1 MGKYP
6 PWVVLAYLNGNNELA
21 PEISAAQ
28 YDIEETTPG
37 IDTEILLQIGRL
49 DKNIVKILRPNEKT
63 DEKDSWHGVRLYHI
77 SRAASSLK
85 GELANLNM
93 ADPKSLYNF
102 IEWGMQN
109 YPAEHYMLILSG
121 HSCEYIGMMNDYSQ
135 DKPYIMGIPEIA
147 LVLEYIKKNLGR
159 SIDLLIFDTCLFNNI
174 ELLYEFG
181 QSPDPAVK
189 TILTYRDN
197 APAGGLSYNEIL
209 KSMDYEGE
217 NLNSFIQ
224 NLINNSS
231 KDLIAYNIN
240 QTSLDNIKK
249 LFDNL
254 ARKYL
259 EETEKSKKD
268 LLVSM
273 KTAEPEKPGQEI
285 LNEIINFISSL
296 IIHKKT
302 PFKHPAEQIRILDKY
317 IPNKNTAA
325 FYYRLAFARD
335 NAWSNLLCRKLP
347 ESNFQL
353 TISIGFSPLILAPSK
368 IKALIASSNPNLATK
383 DVDNILKDL
392 ILAKKWHV

>member
-6 PWVVLAYLNGNNELA
+6 PWVLLAYLNGNNELA

-28 YDIEETTPG
+28 YDIEETAPG

-77 SRAASSLK
+77 SQAASSLK

-93 ADPKSLYNF
+93 ADPKSLYGF

-147 LVLEYIKKNLGR
+147 LVLEYIKKNLGK
-159 SIDLLIFDTCLFNNI
+159 SIDLLIFDTCFFNNI

-181 QSPDPAVK
+181 QSPDSAVK

-231 KDLIAYNIN
+231 KNLIAYNIN

-249 LFDNL
+249 LGNADDTDSEAVGIFVWGNDNVES
-254 ARKYL
+254 AVNINIHDNQVY
-259 EETEKSKKD
+259 
-268 LLVSM
+268 
-273 KTAEPEKPGQEI
+273 
-285 LNEIINFISSL
+285 NIINPTDDNSG
-296 IIHKKT
+296 
-302 PFKHPAEQIRILDKY
+302 IRTVGYTSDVNI
-317 IPNKNTAA
+317 
-325 FYYRLAFARD
+325 
-335 NAWSNLLCRKLP
+335 
-347 ESNFQL
+347 ESN
-353 TISIGFSPLILAPSK
+353 TISPI
-368 IKALIASSNPNLATK
+368 IKEG
-383 DVDNILKDL
+383 ILKRFYP
-392 ILAKKWHV
+392 